1 MRIDVMKFVFV
12 GFAMIG
18 ILLNSGNVRAAE
30 QTVTLDVKS
39 LTCSLC
45 PVTVRK
51 ALEKTD
57 GVTKAIV
64 SYEQHQAV
72 IIYDDEIVDIPI
84 LIETTTN
91 AGFPSS
97 VPEDREAGYE

>member
-1 MRIDVMKFVFV
+1 MRIDVMKFVLF

-18 ILLNSGNVRAAE
+18 ILLHSGNVGATE
-30 QTVTLDVKS
+30 QAVTLDVES

-51 ALEKTD
+51 ALEQTD
-57 GVTKAIV
+57 GVTKATV
-64 SYEQHQAV
+64 SYKEHQAV
-72 IIYDDEIVDIPI
+72 LIYDDDIIDIPT